1 MDSLE
6 TLVREAFVEHAADA
20 PSDEGLLAAVTER
33 RRRPPG
39 WLAAAVAAVLVLGIA
54 VGVVVLRGRG
64 SATQPARP
72 PIPPVPSGMR
82 AISYHGIT
90 VDVPVALRLNYQPCQ
105 PPRNEVEIFDGE
117 EISCPDVTEPPP
129 PGTVVELF
137 PVRVEGALPRG
148 AHLAPTHVEGGNVL
162 RGAKIWSWSGHRQ
175 WTGFVV
181 ARSAGVTITVTAPSR
196 AKIARILNTVR
207 VTPVDDLGCPSRQP
221 KEPISRRAPLDPVSA
236 VVCDYSLLG
245 SVPKNALIASA
256 KLDRLG
262 ATTAASD
269 VRHWILETR
278 LVRPTWQTYR
288 VTFSYA
294 NGSTRTVA
302 VPVDAIRA
310 WIRDGADL
318 PPQ

>member
-33 RRRPPG
+33 RRRPPR
-39 WLAAAVAAVLVLGIA
+39 WVAAAVAAVLVLGIA
-54 VGVVVLRGRG
+54 VGVVVLRGNG

-72 PIPPVPSGMR
+72 AIPPVPSGMR

-90 VDVPVALRLNYQPCQ
+90 IDVPAKLRLNYQPCL
-105 PPRNEVEIFDGE
+105 PPRNEVEIYDGE
-117 EISCPDVTEPPP
+117 EISCPYIAPPA

-137 PVRVEGALPRG
+137 PVRGGEAPPRG
-148 AHLAPTHVEGGNVL
+148 AHLAPTRVEGGTVL

-175 WTGFVV
+175 WTVFVV

-196 AKIARILNTVR
+196 EKVAHILDTVR
-207 VTPVDDLGCPSRQP
+207 ITPVDDLGCPSRQP
-221 KEPISRRAPLDPVSA
+221 KEPESQRAPLHPVSA
-236 VVCDYSLLG
+236 VVCVYTLLDAG
-245 SVPKNALIASA
+245 PKNALVASA
-256 KLDRLG
+256 ELDRL
-262 ATTAASD
+262 AATAAAAD
-269 VRHWILETR
+269 VRSWILATHS
-278 LVRPTWQTYR
+278 VRPSWQTYR

-294 NGSTRTVA
+294 DGSTRTVA
-302 VPVDAIRA
+302 VPPDAIRA
-310 WIRDGADL
+310 SVRDGADL